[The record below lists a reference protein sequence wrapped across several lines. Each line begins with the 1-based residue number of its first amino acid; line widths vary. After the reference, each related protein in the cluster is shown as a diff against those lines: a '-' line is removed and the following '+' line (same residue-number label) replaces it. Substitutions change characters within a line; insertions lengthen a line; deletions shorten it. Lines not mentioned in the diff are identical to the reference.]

1 MPARPLNV
9 GRSLMQ
15 RVPHD
20 HLPPL
25 EYSSPSR
32 ERVATRLD
40 ALAGVAFTVGVLSMV
55 TAGVP
60 DPGGMR
66 YWLQVNVGVFGGTLG
81 VLLGMVALARLLW
94 LRRIAASNIAVAAAG
109 MACAAL
115 AIAAGLRLYW
125 R

>member
-1 MPARPLNV
+1 
-9 GRSLMQ
+9 MQ

-25 EYSSPSR
+25 EYRSPSR
-32 ERVATRLD
+32 ERLTTRLD
-40 ALAGVAFTVGVLSMV
+40 ALAGLALTLGVLSMV

-60 DPGGMR
+60 DRGGMR
-66 YWLQVNVGVFGGTLG
+66 YWLQVNVGIFGGALG
-81 VLLGMVALARLLW
+81 VVLGIVALARLLW
-94 LRRIAASNIAVAAAG
+94 LRGVAASNIAAAAAG
-109 MACAAL
+109 IGCAAV